1 MKRKYDT
8 AEQLQF
14 AIDAYLLWCKENE
27 KPMTFAGLAYSLG
40 FLSRQSLYEY
50 SKRTDE
56 LSLPIKSALL
66 RIEQDYE
73 ENLRAASCTGS
84 IFALKNRGWTDKTE
98 LDINDVKAPDMSK
111 YTTEELKTLAEINR
125 RHKS

>member
-8 AEQLQF
+8 AEQLES
-14 AIDAYLLWCKENE
+14 AIENYWSWCKYNE

-50 SKRTDE
+50 SKREDG

-73 ENLRAASCTGS
+73 ENLRSASCTGS
-84 IFALKNRGWTDKTE
+84 IFALKNRGWTDKQEIEHTGQVTIVD
-98 LDINDVKAPDMSK
+98 DIPREN
-111 YTTEELKTLAEINR
+111 
-125 RHKS
+125 